1 MTIRERIDVTF
12 SEEEAMSIMWK
23 YLDKRS
29 ATIAAIKDYD
39 AMQFIINSTDDE
51 IKRTY
56 EKMSSVGSPTWDGT
70 PSSHNVHAGE
80 DRILNGIEEIDILK
94 ERYRQAVEYMD
105 WFKPAWE
112 QLTDDE
118 RYCLDTFYGDGNTY
132 GSSAAYY
139 IAEYLHVEPPT
150 AYKRKNRALDR
161 LTVLLFGKS

>member
-1 MTIRERIDVTF
+1 
-12 SEEEAMSIMWK
+12 MSIMWK

-39 AMQFIINSTDDE
+39 AMQFILSSTGDE

-56 EKMSSVGSPTWDGT
+56 EKMTGIGSPNYDGM
-70 PSSHNVHAGE
+70 PKACNPQAAE
-80 DRILNGIEEIDILK
+80 DRIIKNIDEIDIIK

-105 WFKPAWE
+105 WF
-112 QLTDDE
+112 E
-118 RYCLDTFYGDGNTY
+118 RYCLEAFYGDSNTY

-139 IAEYLHVEPPT
+139 VAEYLNIEQPT

>member
-1 MTIRERIDVTF
+1 
-12 SEEEAMSIMWK
+12 MSIMWK

-39 AMQFIINSTDDE
+39 AMQFILSSTDEE

-56 EKMSSVGSPTWDGT
+56 EKMTGIGSPNYDGM
-70 PSSHNVHAGE
+70 PKACNPQAAE
-80 DRILNGIEEIDILK
+80 DRIIKNIDEIDIIK
-94 ERYRQAVEYMD
+94 ERYRQ
-105 WFKPAWE
+105 
-112 QLTDDE
+112 
-118 RYCLDTFYGDGNTY
+118 YCLETFYGDSNTY

-139 IAEYLHVEPPT
+139 VAEYLNIEQPT

>member
-1 MTIRERIDVTF
+1 
-12 SEEEAMSIMWK
+12 MSIMWK

-51 IKRTY
+51 IKRVH
-56 EKMSSVGSPTWDGT
+56 EKMSSVGSPKWDGMPRT
-70 PSSHNVHAGE
+70 HNPQAGE
-80 DRILNGIEEIDILK
+80 ERILSGIAEIDILK

-112 QLTDDE
+112 QLSDDD
-118 RYCLDTFYGDGNTY
+118 RYCLETFYGDGNTY

-139 IAEYLHVEPPT
+139 IAEYLHVEQPT

>member
-1 MTIRERIDVTF
+1 
-12 SEEEAMSIMWK
+12 MSIMWK

-39 AMQFIINSTDDE
+39 AMQFIITSTDDE
-51 IKRTY
+51 IKRSY
-56 EKMSSVGSPTWDGT
+56 EKMTGVGSPTWDGM
-70 PSSHNVHAGE
+70 PSSHNPHVGE
-80 DRILNGIEEIDILK
+80 DRILSGIEEIDILK

-112 QLTDDE
+112 QLTEDE
-118 RYCLDTFYGDGNTY
+118 RYCLETFYGDGNTY
-132 GSSAAYY
+132 GSNAAYY
-139 IAEYLHVEPPT
+139 IAEYLNVEQPT

>member
-1 MTIRERIDVTF
+1 
-12 SEEEAMSIMWK
+12 MSIMWK

-56 EKMSSVGSPTWDGT
+56 EKMTSVGSPKWDGM
-70 PSSHNVHAGE
+70 PHAHNPKAGE
-80 DRILNGIEEIDILK
+80 ERLISAISEIDILR

-105 WFKPAWE
+105 WFKPAWKQMSE
-112 QLTDDE
+112 DE
-118 RYCLDTFYGDGNTY
+118 RYLLEVFYMDDCE
-132 GSSAAYY
+132 SPAIRA
-139 IAEYLHVEPPT
+139 PT

-161 LTVLLFGKS
+161 LTILLFGKS

>member
-1 MTIRERIDVTF
+1 
-12 SEEEAMSIMWK
+12 MSIMWK

-39 AMQFIINSTDDE
+39 AMQFILSSTDDE

-56 EKMSSVGSPTWDGT
+56 DKMAGVGSPNWDGM
-70 PSSHNVHAGE
+70 PKACNPQAAE
-80 DRILNGIEEIDILK
+80 DRIIKNIDEIDIIK

-112 QLTDDE
+112 ELTDEE
-118 RYCLDTFYGDGNTY
+118 RYCLEAFYGDSNTY

-139 IAEYLHVEPPT
+139 VAEYLNIEQPT

>member
-1 MTIRERIDVTF
+1 
-12 SEEEAMSIMWK
+12 MSIMWK

-29 ATIAAIKDYD
+29 ATIAAIKDYES
-39 AMQFIINSTDDE
+39 MQFIINSTDDE
-51 IKRTY
+51 IKRVH
-56 EKMSSVGSPTWDGT
+56 EKMTSVGSPKWDGMPRT
-70 PSSHNVHAGE
+70 NNPQAGE
-80 DRILNGIEEIDILK
+80 ERILKAIDEIDILK

-112 QLTDDE
+112 QLSDDD
-118 RYCLDTFYGDGNTY
+118 RYCLETFYGDGNTY

-139 IAEYLHVEPPT
+139 IAEYLHVEQPT

>member
-1 MTIRERIDVTF
+1 
-12 SEEEAMSIMWK
+12 MSIMWK

-39 AMQFIINSTDDE
+39 AMQFILSSTGDE

-56 EKMSSVGSPTWDGT
+56 EKMTGIGSPNYDGM
-70 PSSHNVHAGE
+70 PKACNPQAAE
-80 DRILNGIEEIDILK
+80 DRIIKNIDEIDIIK

-105 WFKPAWE
+105 WF
-112 QLTDDE
+112 
-118 RYCLDTFYGDGNTY
+118 N
-132 GSSAAYY
+132 SSAAYY
-139 IAEYLHVEPPT
+139 IAEYLNIEQPT

>member
-1 MTIRERIDVTF
+1 
-12 SEEEAMSIMWK
+12 MSIMWK

-39 AMQFIINSTDDE
+39 AMQFILSSTDDE
-51 IKRTY
+51 IP
-56 EKMSSVGSPTWDGT
+56 GWDGM
-70 PSSHNVHAGE
+70 PKAYNPQAAE
-80 DRILNGIEEIDILK
+80 DRIIKNIDEIDILK

-112 QLTDDE
+112 ELSEEE
-118 RYCLDTFYGDGNTY
+118 RYCLEAFYGDSNNY
-132 GSSAAYY
+132 GSNAAYY
-139 IAEYLHVEPPT
+139 IAEYLNIEQPT

>member
-1 MTIRERIDVTF
+1 
-12 SEEEAMSIMWK
+12 MSIMWK

-39 AMQFIINSTDDE
+39 AMQFILSSTGDE

-56 EKMSSVGSPTWDGT
+56 EKMTGIG
-70 PSSHNVHAGE
+70 AAE
-80 DRILNGIEEIDILK
+80 DRIIKNIDEIDIIK

-112 QLTDDE
+112 ELTDEE
-118 RYCLDTFYGDGNTY
+118 RYCLETFYGDNNAY

-139 IAEYLHVEPPT
+139 IAEYLNIEQPT